1 MQYTIQIYYPIFNLA
16 RDDFHSETN
25 AFVILA
31 MRNTSL
37 SSLLMSSTKE
47 QTCYSN
53 TENERPKRSLEN
65 GLDYGQ
71 MPR

>member
-1 MQYTIQIYYPIFNLA
+1 MSQIGIFFLKV
-16 RDDFHSETN
+16 TN

-31 MRNTSL
+31 MKNTSL

-53 TENERPKRSLEN
+53 TENERHKRSLEN

>member
-1 MQYTIQIYYPIFNLA
+1 
-16 RDDFHSETN
+16 
-25 AFVILA
+25 